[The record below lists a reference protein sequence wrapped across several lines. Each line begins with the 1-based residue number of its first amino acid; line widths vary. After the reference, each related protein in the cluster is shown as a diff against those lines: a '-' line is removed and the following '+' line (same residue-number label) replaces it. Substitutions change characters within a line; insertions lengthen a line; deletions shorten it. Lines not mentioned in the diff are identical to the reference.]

1 MSVQTAMHFFVI
13 RHVTYLYWI
22 FLLLYT
28 AVSIMP
34 AFVLPRTKRL
44 KTCAS
49 GNALLT
55 EFLDSCVLSVAL
67 FVLSFTGLLT
77 RIQQAEQ
84 DAVAKTCNAALSK
97 LGDPDPDFLAAVRA
111 LTVSYCHDF
120 NDRYPGS

>member
-1 MSVQTAMHFFVI
+1 MSVQTAMQFFVI

-28 AVSIMP
+28 AVNIMP

-77 RIQQAEQ
+77 KTQQ

-97 LGDPDPDFLAAVRA
+97 LGDPDFLAAVRA